1 MQKLHA
7 PDPPRKRSWREW
19 RDLAALVSIGALVI
33 GWLAL
38 AGLSIARPVLPL
50 PPAVDAVIQYSFVIL
65 SVILVALIAVTAGWT
80 YRHVLMTPP
89 EPLGLRLVSGLYL
102 FVALGQIVALTARHY
117 AAQNSFAQSV
127 ATAFSS
133 QFGPLDELRPL
144 QPIAGIIAAVMI
156 WQRKGAAVI
165 LIMFYTIMMLLL
177 PAVRAFSGQPI
188 PPGILAVC
196 ILYVLAIGYL
206 CLPATQRRLRPA
218 DGLKDGWICRQ
229 CSMKNINARNRCKRC
244 YTPYAAPEALAAST
258 APRHADPSAS
268 LHSGSE

>member
-19 RDLAALVSIGALVI
+19 RDLAALVTIGALVI

-50 PPAVDAVIQYSFVIL
+50 PPAVDAVIHYSFTIL
-65 SVILVALIAVTAGWT
+65 SVCLVALITITAGWT
-80 YRHVLMTPP
+80 YRHILMTPP

-102 FVALGQIVALTARHY
+102 FVALGQIVALTAHHY
-117 AAQNSFAQSV
+117 AAQNALAQSMT
-127 ATAFSS
+127 TAFSS
-133 QFGPLDELRPL
+133 QFGPLDELQPL
-144 QPIAGIIAAVMI
+144 QPIAGIIAAFMI

-165 LIMFYTIMMLLL
+165 LIIWYTILMLLL
-177 PAVRAFSGQPI
+177 ATMRMVYGQPI
-188 PPGILAVC
+188 LTGL
-196 ILYVLAIGYL
+196 LAISVLYALATVYL

-229 CSMKNINARNRCKRC
+229 CGLKNINARNTCKRC
-244 YTPYAAPEALAAST
+244 YTPYAAPESLAAST
-258 APRHADPSAS
+258 APRRADP
-268 LHSGSE
+268 L